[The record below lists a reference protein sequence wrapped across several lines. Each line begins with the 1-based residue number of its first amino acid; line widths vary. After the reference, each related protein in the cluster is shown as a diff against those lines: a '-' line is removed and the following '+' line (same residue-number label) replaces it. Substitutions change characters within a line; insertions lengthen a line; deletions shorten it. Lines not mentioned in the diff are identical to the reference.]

1 MIKKQQRRIALITAC
16 AFLFLLHLTSL
27 PIQAENAPDRTGT
40 TIESSEPAPAFIE
53 EELAANYQSNRRS
66 IAPIV
71 LISAGIV
78 AVAAILFLVVLK
90 SDYNIVGTWL
100 ITISYDN
107 DDYEYDS
114 ISVFSGDKKSGT
126 LSDNHNG
133 TGTYSVENKDV
144 TFSLLWPN
152 GNSSTF
158 SGQFTSKNR
167 MTGTFSEKAG
177 WTGTWVAINNYTA
190 ASLPNIKTRSSSKG
204 PGR

>member
-16 AFLFLLHLTSL
+16 AFLFLLQSSSL
-27 PIQAENAPDRTGT
+27 PMQAKNAPDRTGT
-40 TIESSEPAPAFIE
+40 TMESSEPAPAFIE
-53 EELAANYQSNRRS
+53 EELAVNHQSYKRS
-66 IAPIV
+66 FAPVI

-78 AVAAILFLVVLK
+78 AVAAILILVVLK

-100 ITISYDN
+100 ITVSYDN
-107 DDYEYDS
+107 DDYQFDS
-114 ISVFSGDKKSGT
+114 ITVFKGDKKSGT
-126 LSDNHNG
+126 LSDNHDG
-133 TGTYSVENKDV
+133 SGTYSVENKNV

-152 GNSSTF
+152 NNSSTF

-167 MTGTFSEKAG
+167 MNGTFSEKSG
-177 WTGTWVAINNYTA
+177 WTGTWVAINNYSA